1 MKKILLAAAIVSI
14 FNFHFSNFNSAHAQ
28 QREHTNYLG
37 LDLGGGLGRPLH
49 RAVHGDAALGLGFGA
64 GLHYAHFF
72 GRHFG
77 LGLGVN
83 YNRLHGATTYDFT
96 ETTAGLTH
104 ASNPGVTYDLVTT
117 YDGWRERQML
127 GFLSVPLE
135 LLWRWELGER
145 SWLVA
150 GLGAQLELPLHGRY
164 TADEGTYATSGYFP
178 AIGHTVENLP
188 QHGFGSYNADTEA
201 DIEGLKP
208 AVSLVADLGVRLPLG
223 DRWGLYVGAYGSL
236 GLTNMLDGTSTDP
249 LLVLDPADPSQALY
263 NGTFASA
270 EVDGMRL
277 LRAGVKVAIDFGWSC
292 GRTPQAPAAAEEKPT
307 ARPQLVQQPQPK
319 PEPRPTP
326 NAQPQSVVMQPK
338 VDPEAAPVPKPNPDQ
353 EAARQAAAAR
363 AELKGRVE
371 GTAIAFDFAGSEPHI
386 SQADDLS
393 LRALAAAM
401 QADPAMR
408 VTVTGHTDN
417 VGSADV
423 NMRLGQQRAD
433 AVRQRLI
440 ALGIPADRIA
450 TASRG
455 MEQPI
460 APNDT
465 PEGRARNRRADIKLD
480 R

>member
-14 FNFHFSNFNSAHAQ
+14 FNFQFSNFNSAHAQ

-37 LDLGGGLGRPLH
+37 LDLGGGLGSPLH
-49 RAVHGDAALGLGFGA
+49 SAVHGDAALGLGFGA

-188 QHGFGSYNADTEA
+188 QHGFGTYNADTEA

-223 DRWGLYVGAYGSL
+223 DRWGLYVGAYGTF

-319 PEPRPTP
+319 PEPRPVP

-338 VDPEAAPVPKPNPDQ
+338 AEPEAVSGQQSVASGQQSAVNW
-353 EAARQAAAAR
+353 EERLAALA
-363 AELKGRVE
+363 V
-371 GTAIAFDFAGSEPHI
+371 TFDFGQSEPHF
-386 SQADDLS
+386 ADGNEAT
-393 LRALAAAM
+393 LRQLAAAM
-401 QADPAMR
+401 QADTSIR
-408 VTVTGHTDN
+408 LHVTGHTDN
-417 VGSADV
+417 IGSERT
-423 NMRLGQQRAD
+423 NRLLGRQRAQ

>member
-1 MKKILLAAAIVSI
+1 MKNTILVSFIFSLSI
-14 FNFHFSNFNSAHAQ
+14 FHCSLANAQ
-28 QREHTNYLG
+28 HSNYLG
-37 LDLGGGLGRPLH
+37 LGLGGGLGSPLH
-49 RAVHGDAALGLGFGA
+49 SAVHGDAALGLGFGA

-164 TADEGTYATSGYFP
+164 TADEGTYATTGYFP

-223 DRWGLYVGAYGSL
+223 DRWGLYVGAYGTF
-236 GLTNMLDGTSTDP
+236 GLTNMLDGASTDP

-270 EVDGMRL
+270 EVDGVRL

-292 GRTPQAPAAAEEKPT
+292 GRSPQAPAAEGKPT

-319 PEPRPTP
+319 PEPRPAP
-326 NAQPQSVVMQPK
+326 NAQPQPVVMQPK
-338 VDPEAAPVPKPNPDQ
+338 VQPEAVSGQQSVASGQPSAVNW
-353 EAARQAAAAR
+353 EERLAALA
-363 AELKGRVE
+363 V
-371 GTAIAFDFAGSEPHI
+371 TFDFGQSEPHF
-386 SQADDLS
+386 ADGNEAT
-393 LRALAAAM
+393 LRQLVAAM

-433 AVRQRLI
+433 AVRQRMI
-440 ALGIPADRIA
+440 ALGIPADRIT

-455 MEQPI
+455 EEQPV

-465 PEGRARNRRADIKLD
+465 AEGRAQNRRVVIRVVK
-480 R
+480 

>member
-14 FNFHFSNFNSAHAQ
+14 FNFQFSNFNSAHAQ

-37 LDLGGGLGRPLH
+37 LDLSGGLGSPLH
-49 RAVHGDAALGLGFGA
+49 SAVHGDAALGLGFGA

-188 QHGFGSYNADTEA
+188 QHGFGTYNADTEA
-201 DIEGLKP
+201 NIEGLKP

-223 DRWGLYVGAYGSL
+223 DRWGLYVGAYGTF
-236 GLTNMLDGTSTDP
+236 GLTNMLDGTSSDP

-319 PEPRPTP
+319 PEPRPAP
-326 NAQPQSVVMQPK
+326 NAQPQPVVMQPK
-338 VDPEAAPVPKPNPDQ
+338 AEPEAVSGQQSVASGQPSAVNW
-353 EAARQAAAAR
+353 EERLAALA
-363 AELKGRVE
+363 V
-371 GTAIAFDFAGSEPHI
+371 TFDFGQSEPHF
-386 SQADDLS
+386 ADGDEAT
-393 LRALAAAM
+393 LRQLASAM
-401 QADPAMR
+401 LADPATR
-408 VTVTGHTDN
+408 VTVTGHTDS

-423 NMRLGQQRAD
+423 NMRLGQQRAN
-433 AVRQRLI
+433 AVRQRMI
-440 ALGIPADRIA
+440 ALGIPADRIT

-455 MEQPI
+455 EEQPV

-465 PEGRARNRRADIKLD
+465 AEGRAQNRRVVIRVVK
-480 R
+480 

>member
-1 MKKILLAAAIVSI
+1 MKNTILVSFIFSLSI
-14 FNFHFSNFNSAHAQ
+14 FHCSLANAQ
-28 QREHTNYLG
+28 HTNYLG
-37 LDLGGGLGRPLH
+37 LGLGGGLGSPLH
-49 RAVHGDAALGLGFGA
+49 SAVHGDAALGLGFGA

-77 LGLGVN
+77 FGLGVN

-96 ETTAGLTH
+96 ETTVGLTH

-164 TADEGTYATSGYFP
+164 TADEGTYATTGYFP

-223 DRWGLYVGAYGSL
+223 DRWGLYVGAYGTF

-292 GRTPQAPAAAEEKPT
+292 GRTPQAPAAAEEKPA
-307 ARPQLVQQPQPK
+307 ARPQLVQQPK

-326 NAQPQSVVMQPK
+326 SAQPQPVVMQPK
-338 VDPEAAPVPKPNPDQ
+338 AEPEAVSGQQSVASGQPFEVNW
-353 EAARQAAAAR
+353 EERLAALA
-363 AELKGRVE
+363 V
-371 GTAIAFDFAGSEPHI
+371 TFDFGKSEPHF
-386 SQADDLS
+386 ADGNEAT
-393 LRALAAAM
+393 LRQLAAAM
-401 QADPAMR
+401 LADPATR
-408 VTVTGHTDN
+408 VIVTGHTDS

-423 NMRLGQQRAD
+423 NMRLGQQRAN
-433 AVRQRLI
+433 AVRQRMI
-440 ALGIPADRIA
+440 VLGIPADRIT

-455 MEQPI
+455 EEQPV

-465 PEGRARNRRADIKLD
+465 AEGRAQNRRVVIRVVK
-480 R
+480 

>member
-1 MKKILLAAAIVSI
+1 MKNTILVSFIFSLSI
-14 FNFHFSNFNSAHAQ
+14 FHCSLANAQ
-28 QREHTNYLG
+28 HSNYLG
-37 LDLGGGLGRPLH
+37 LGLGGGLGSPLH
-49 RAVHGDAALGLGFGA
+49 SAVHGDAALGLGFGA

-104 ASNPGVTYDLVTT
+104 TSNPGVTYDLVTT

-164 TADEGTYATSGYFP
+164 TADEGTYATTGYFP

-223 DRWGLYVGAYGSL
+223 DRWGLYVGAYGTF
-236 GLTNMLDGTSTDP
+236 GLTNMLDGASTDP

-270 EVDGMRL
+270 EVDGVRL

-292 GRTPQAPAAAEEKPT
+292 GRSPQAPAAEGKPT

-319 PEPRPTP
+319 PEPRPAP
-326 NAQPQSVVMQPK
+326 NAQPQPVVMQPK
-338 VDPEAAPVPKPNPDQ
+338 VQPEAVSGQQSVASGQPSAVNW
-353 EAARQAAAAR
+353 EERLAALA
-363 AELKGRVE
+363 V
-371 GTAIAFDFAGSEPHI
+371 TFDFGQSEPHF
-386 SQADDLS
+386 ADGNEAT
-393 LRALAAAM
+393 LRQLVAAM

-465 PEGRARNRRADIKLD
+465 PEGRARNRRAQIALQ

>member
-1 MKKILLAAAIVSI
+1 MKNTILVSFIFSLSI
-14 FNFHFSNFNSAHAQ
+14 FHCSPANAQ
-28 QREHTNYLG
+28 HTNYLSLG
-37 LDLGGGLGRPLH
+37 LGGGLGSPLH
-49 RAVHGDAALGLGFGA
+49 SAVHGDAALGLGFGA

-164 TADEGTYATSGYFP
+164 TADEGTYATTGYFP

-223 DRWGLYVGAYGSL
+223 DRWGLYVGAYGTF

-249 LLVLDPADPSQALY
+249 LLVLDPTDPSQALY

-292 GRTPQAPAAAEEKPT
+292 GRSPQAPAAEEKPA

-319 PEPRPTP
+319 PEPRPAP
-326 NAQPQSVVMQPK
+326 NAQPLPVVMQPK
-338 VDPEAAPVPKPNPDQ
+338 AEPEAAPVPKPNPDQ

>member
-14 FNFHFSNFNSAHAQ
+14 FNFQFSNFNSAHAQ

-37 LDLGGGLGRPLH
+37 LDLGGGLGSPLH
-49 RAVHGDAALGLGFGA
+49 SAVHGDAALGLGFGA

-104 ASNPGVTYDLVTT
+104 ASNPGVTYDLGTT

-223 DRWGLYVGAYGSL
+223 DRWGLYVGAYGTF

-307 ARPQLVQQPQPK
+307 ARPQLVQQPEPERK
-319 PEPRPTP
+319 PDPRHEPTP
-326 NAQPQSVVMQPK
+326 VVMQPK
-338 VDPEAAPVPKPNPDQ
+338 VQPEVVSGQQSVASGQPSAVNWDERLAALAV
-353 EAARQAAAAR
+353 
-363 AELKGRVE
+363 
-371 GTAIAFDFAGSEPHI
+371 TFDFGKSEPHF
-386 SQADDLS
+386 ADGDEAT
-393 LRALAAAM
+393 LRQLAAAM

-465 PEGRARNRRADIKLD
+465 PEGRARNRRAQIALQ

>member
-14 FNFHFSNFNSAHAQ
+14 FNFQFSNFNSAHAQ

-37 LDLGGGLGRPLH
+37 LDLGGGLGSPLH
-49 RAVHGDAALGLGFGA
+49 SAVHGDAALGLGFGA

-164 TADEGTYATSGYFP
+164 TADEGTYATTGYFP

-188 QHGFGSYNADTEA
+188 QHGFGTYNADTEA

-223 DRWGLYVGAYGSL
+223 DRWGLYVGAYGTF

-249 LLVLDPADPSQALY
+249 LLDLDPADPSQAIY

-292 GRTPQAPAAAEEKPT
+292 GRTPQAPAAEEKPT
-307 ARPQLVQQPQPK
+307 ARPQLVQQPEPERK
-319 PEPRPTP
+319 PDPRREPTP
-326 NAQPQSVVMQPK
+326 VVMQPK
-338 VDPEAAPVPKPNPDQ
+338 VQPEVLPVKEPAPAVAEPVGWDERLAALAV
-353 EAARQAAAAR
+353 
-363 AELKGRVE
+363 
-371 GTAIAFDFAGSEPHI
+371 TFDFGKSEPHF
-386 SQADDLS
+386 ADGDEAT
-393 LRALAAAM
+393 LRQLVAAM
-401 QADPAMR
+401 QADPSMR
-408 VTVTGHTDN
+408 LHITGHTDN

-440 ALGIPADRIA
+440 DLGIPADRIA

-465 PEGRARNRRADIKLD
+465 PEGRARNRRAQIALQ

>member
-1 MKKILLAAAIVSI
+1 MKQTILISFIFALSI
-14 FNFHFSNFNSAHAQ
+14 FHCPLANAQ
-28 QREHTNYLG
+28 HSNYLG
-37 LDLGGGLGRPLH
+37 IGLGGGLGSPLH
-49 RAVHGDAALGLGFGA
+49 SAVHGDAALGLGFGA

-164 TADEGTYATSGYFP
+164 TADEGTYATTGYFP

-223 DRWGLYVGAYGSL
+223 DRWGLYVGAYGTF

-292 GRTPQAPAAAEEKPT
+292 GRTPQAPAAAEEKPA
-307 ARPQLVQQPQPK
+307 ARPQLVQQPQSK

-326 NAQPQSVVMQPK
+326 SAQPQPVVMQPK
-338 VDPEAAPVPKPNPDQ
+338 AEPEAVSGQQSVASGQQSEVNWD
-353 EAARQAAAAR
+353 ERLAALA
-363 AELKGRVE
+363 V
-371 GTAIAFDFAGSEPHI
+371 TFDFGQSEPHF
-386 SQADDLS
+386 ADGNEAT
-393 LRALAAAM
+393 LRQLAAAM
-401 QADPAMR
+401 LADPATR
-408 VTVTGHTDN
+408 VIVTGHTDS

-423 NMRLGQQRAD
+423 NMRLGQQRAN
-433 AVRQRLI
+433 AVRQRII
-440 ALGIPADRIA
+440 ALGIPVDRIT

-455 MEQPI
+455 EEQPV

-465 PEGRARNRRADIKLD
+465 AEGRAQNRRVVIRVVK
-480 R
+480 

>member
-1 MKKILLAAAIVSI
+1 MKNTILVSFIFSLSI
-14 FNFHFSNFNSAHAQ
+14 FHCPLANAQHSNF
-28 QREHTNYLG
+28 LG
-37 LDLGGGLGRPLH
+37 IGLGGGLGSPLH
-49 RAVHGDAALGLGFGA
+49 SAVHGDAALGLGFGA

-164 TADEGTYATSGYFP
+164 TADEGTYATTGYFP

-188 QHGFGSYNADTEA
+188 QHGFGTYNADTEA

-223 DRWGLYVGAYGSL
+223 DRWSLYVGAYGTF
-236 GLTNMLDGTSTDP
+236 GLTNMLDGASSDP

-292 GRTPQAPAAAEEKPT
+292 GRTPQAPAAAEEKPST
-307 ARPQLVQQPQPK
+307 RPQLVQQPQPK
-319 PEPRPTP
+319 PEPRPAP
-326 NAQPQSVVMQPK
+326 NAQPQPVVMQPK
-338 VDPEAAPVPKPNPDQ
+338 AEPDAVSGQQSVASGQPSAVNREERLAALAV
-353 EAARQAAAAR
+353 
-363 AELKGRVE
+363 
-371 GTAIAFDFAGSEPHI
+371 TFDFGQSEPHF
-386 SQADDLS
+386 ADGNEAT
-393 LRALAAAM
+393 LRQLAAAM
-401 QADPAMR
+401 QADTSIR
-408 VTVTGHTDN
+408 LHVTGHTDN
-417 VGSADV
+417 IGSERT
-423 NMRLGQQRAD
+423 NRLLGRQRAQ

-440 ALGIPADRIA
+440 ALGIPADRIT

-455 MEQPI
+455 EEQPV

-465 PEGRARNRRADIKLD
+465 AEGRAQNRRVVIRVVK
-480 R
+480 

>member
-14 FNFHFSNFNSAHAQ
+14 FNFQFSNFNSAHAQ

-37 LDLGGGLGRPLH
+37 LGLGGGLGSPLH
-49 RAVHGDAALGLGFGA
+49 SAVHGDAALGLGFGA

-188 QHGFGSYNADTEA
+188 QHGFGTYNADTEA

-223 DRWGLYVGAYGSL
+223 DRWGLYVGAYGTF

-292 GRTPQAPAAAEEKPT
+292 GRTPQAPAVEEKPT
-307 ARPQLVQQPQPK
+307 ARPKLVQQPEPERK
-319 PEPRPTP
+319 PDPRHEPTP
-326 NAQPQSVVMQPK
+326 VVMQPK
-338 VDPEAAPVPKPNPDQ
+338 VQPEVVSGQQSVASGQPSAVNWDERLAALAV
-353 EAARQAAAAR
+353 
-363 AELKGRVE
+363 
-371 GTAIAFDFAGSEPHI
+371 TFDFGKSEPHF
-386 SQADDLS
+386 ADGNEAT
-393 LRALAAAM
+393 LRQLVAAM

-465 PEGRARNRRADIKLD
+465 PEGRARNRRAQIALQ